1 MENNYYKILGVA
13 LNASEVELKEAYR
26 NLAKKYHPDINR
38 SANSLKYFQLV
49 SLAYEVLSDPIK
61 RKKYDL
67 LMKYGV
73 QLKPESE
80 QEPKHPDP
88 RYRPKSGVNSA
99 FQNIRKKKSKKKD
112 KHSRLLA
119 KVLFGSMA
127 FIGLVVL
134 VFAITDIRSDGVEA
148 HERGIRGFVF
158 SFVFL
163 GLLLLGWINKIHEQ

>member
-1 MENNYYKILGVA
+1 MENNYYKILGVGI
-13 LNASEVELKEAYR
+13 NSSEEKLKEAYR
-26 NLAKKYHPDINR
+26 NLAKKHHPDVNR
-38 SANSLKYFQLV
+38 SENSQKHFQLV

-80 QEPKHPDP
+80 QQPKHPDP
-88 RYRPKSGVNSA
+88 RYRPKSGVYSA
-99 FQNIRKKKSKKKD
+99 FQNIRRKKTKKKD
-112 KHSRLLA
+112 KHTRLLA
-119 KVLFGSMA
+119 GVLFGSMA

-148 HERGIRGFVF
+148 HERGIRGFLF